1 MIIAPRTKAN
11 ILDSNIDEEEAGI
24 AVYDSSKDD
33 YTTGD
38 LVQVK
43 APYYRKYEAIQAV
56 PKGDDNALN
65 LVFPTVMF

>member
-1 MIIAPRTKAN
+1 MRYESLRKN
-11 ILDSNIDEEEAGI
+11 LLNRVHCSNIDEEEAGI

-43 APYYRKYEAIQAV
+43 APE
-56 PKGDDNALN
+56 
-65 LVFPTVMF
+65 